1 MSDLRLKDGDL
12 WIQDFDLSL
21 TDPDSESLAQRLSI
35 KLQFFKGEWF
45 LDIDFGIPYF
55 QEIFVKPFIQS
66 AMDAIFKNQ
75 ILATPDVV
83 ALVQYASQFNRSQ
96 RTFAVEFIV
105 KTKSNNFLEIIQS
118 ISL

>member
-12 WIQDFDLSL
+12 LIHDFDLSL
-21 TDPDSESLAQRLSI
+21 TDSGSDSLAQRLSI

-45 LDIDFGIPYF
+45 LDTDFGIPYF

-75 ILATPDVV
+75 ILATPEVV
-83 ALVQYASQFNRSQ
+83 ALVRYASQFNRNQ
-96 RTFAVEFIV
+96 RTFAVAFTV
-105 KTKSNNFLEIIQS
+105 KTKSNSFLEIIRS
-118 ISL
+118 ILL